1 VVITDTFG
9 RPWREGVVD
18 VAIGCAGLPPLS
30 DLRGTVDDGGRE
42 LETTVVAFADAVAAA
57 SGLVMTKT
65 ARVPAALVRGL
76 HAAIGDASPG
86 PARALVRAR
95 ADDLFWESALIAA
108 SAAPASATFGPG
120 EVPQDLVEE
129 AVRATS
135 RLPSAGGWT
144 FVALTSTA
152 ARDRLLSVVGDA
164 GDALRSAPMLIVPCI
179 KVAGGRTSAR
189 RTEASIL
196 LAAGAAIR
204 TLVIALHAQG
214 LGSWWDPDLRLDADG
229 ARAALALDTDRRP
242 IGIVAVGP
250 IPVGGA

>member
-1 VVITDTFG
+1 
-9 RPWREGVVD
+9 
-18 VAIGCAGLPPLS
+18 
-30 DLRGTVDDGGRE
+30 
-42 LETTVVAFADAVAAA
+42 
-57 SGLVMTKT
+57 
-65 ARVPAALVRGL
+65 
-76 HAAIGDASPG
+76 
-86 PARALVRAR
+86 
-95 ADDLFWESALIAA
+95 
-108 SAAPASATFGPG
+108 
-120 EVPQDLVEE
+120 VEE